1 MKTLRDAFFWTNL
14 YLFRLCLRYM
24 DWAGFGCGDLID
36 DMERYYQSRKGRP
49 AREALEGLARYW
61 EPES

>member
-24 DWAGFGCGDLID
+24 TWAGFGCSDLID
-36 DMERYYQSRKGRP
+36 EMECLYRTRRGR
-49 AREALEGLARYW
+49 ESLDALEGLARYW
-61 EPES
+61 ERES